1 MTQDIIIGLL
11 VVALG
16 LTWIVGWGHRRLST
30 EIDELARDRVEHTE
44 LQVSVGRTLGQLQ
57 MAADELAD
65 ALATR
70 TGRLHELLTQ
80 ADTQAS
86 TLGEAI
92 AVAQSMAQRIAS
104 DVAAL
109 RAQVGSVQGWIDA
122 SPSPVVVGNG
132 HKNGAGNGASHDR
145 RAEWTTVTPRE
156 DSTYLVAV
164 AEADTF
170 DAGAIDMPAQVQDL
184 ANEADGAPASPAEV
198 MRLARED
205 WTSPRSPG
213 GRTADVRK
221 SDSCFSSGPG
231 AVQAAGRV
239 AGSSGTAQ
247 ASH

>member
-16 LTWIVGWGHRRLST
+16 LTWIVGWRGHRRLST

-44 LQVSVGRTLGQLQ
+44 LQGSVGRTLGQLQ

-92 AVAQSMAQRIAS
+92 AVAQSMAQRVAS

-145 RAEWTTVTPRE
+145 RADWTTVAPRQ
-156 DSTYLVAV
+156 DSTYPVAV
-164 AEADTF
+164 AEADAYDT
-170 DAGAIDMPAQVQDL
+170 GAIDMPAQVQDL

-198 MRLARED
+198 MRLAREGLD
-205 WTSPRSPG
+205 LATIARRTNRGREEVRLLLQFGAGGGAG
-213 GRTADVRK
+213 GR
-221 SDSCFSSGPG
+221 
-231 AVQAAGRV
+231 
-239 AGSSGTAQ
+239 
-247 ASH
+247 ASRR

>member
-1 MTQDIIIGLL
+1 MTQGIIIALL

-16 LTWIVGWGHRRLST
+16 LTWIVGWRSHRRLST

-44 LQVSVGRTLGQLQ
+44 LQGSVGRALGQLQ
-57 MAADELAD
+57 MAADELAE

-92 AVAQSMAQRIAS
+92 AVAQLMAQQVAS

-145 RAEWTTVTPRE
+145 RADWTTVAPRE
-156 DSTYLVAV
+156 VSTHPVTVADLGTY
-164 AEADTF
+164 DT
-170 DAGAIDMPAQVQDL
+170 GAIDMPAQVADVMS
-184 ANEADGAPASPAEV
+184 EEDGAPFSPAEV
-198 MRLARED
+198 RRLAREGLD
-205 WTSPRSPG
+205 LATIARRTNRGREEVRLLLQFGAG
-213 GRTADVRK
+213 G
-221 SDSCFSSGPG
+221 G
-231 AVQAAGRV
+231 ASGRV
-239 AGSSGTAQ
+239 GRR
-247 ASH
+247 